1 MIIVDRVVIP
11 SFQREAGFLYPVHP
25 INFFFFCKMVEN
37 NPSGGALPLM
47 DNMDLPPIEELFYDD
62 YSKRCFNCSTTGKS
76 MAKHFFLRANEQKP
90 MCAECL
96 KGEATRYDRR
106 LKEQWRKHVVY
117 QLKSKKKKGERK
129 KRAEIQCL
137 EYYSE
142 WKKETMALW
151 ASQERVGQEWF
162 MVAPGLGK
170 KAGKKALKVAKKR
183 KVRGAKKKKKKK
195 EKHVRGHN
203 NCTTD

>member
-37 NPSGGALPLM
+37 NPSAGALPLM

-117 QLKSKKKKGERK
+117 QLKSKKKKVREKKGLRFNAWNTTLNGKKKRWLCGHLKSVLAKSGLWSHLALERK
-129 KRAEIQCL
+129 
-137 EYYSE
+137 
-142 WKKETMALW
+142 
-151 ASQERVGQEWF
+151 
-162 MVAPGLGK
+162 PG
-170 KAGKKALKVAKKR
+170 R
-183 KVRGAKKKKKKK
+183 KHSRWRKNEKFEEQRKKKKKKK
-195 EKHVRGHN
+195 N
-203 NCTTD
+203 T